1 MASPLPDRQQARSLI
16 ASLALFWASW
26 GIGVAGLGL
35 GGPGVLALVVPVGL
49 IFGFRFYLTLYAV
62 WELETGESAWR
73 LMFVPAFSPR
83 RIRARTR
90 VMLDLLRP
98 QWIRHTLRESG
109 WNPKLAGYGL
119 LTLLVADLIIAALVF
134 PHLPSN

>member
-1 MASPLPDRQQARSLI
+1 MASPLPDREQARSLI
-16 ASLALFWASW
+16 VSLALFWASW

-62 WELETGESAWR
+62 WEPVTGESAWR
-73 LMFVPAFSPR
+73 LMSVPAFSPR
-83 RIRARTR
+83 RIRARAR

-98 QWIRHTLRESG
+98 EWIRHTLRGEWMEPEG
-109 WNPKLAGYGL
+109 GRLRTAN
-119 LTLLVADLIIAALVF
+119 AALG
-134 PHLPSN
+134 